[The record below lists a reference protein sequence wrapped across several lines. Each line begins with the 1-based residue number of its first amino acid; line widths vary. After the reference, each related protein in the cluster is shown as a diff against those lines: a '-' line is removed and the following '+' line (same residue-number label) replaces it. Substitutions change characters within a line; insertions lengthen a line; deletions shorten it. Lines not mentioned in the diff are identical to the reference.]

1 MNPQT
6 TLPTPERKDHDQ
18 IFKRLFEAFLPEY
31 MWLFHAEQ
39 AAQLD
44 FSRIHFARQDLFSDL
59 PHGDRRTLDVVAEVG
74 PDTPE
79 GRVVVLHGEI
89 EYDRRVTVLEEM
101 FEAYGWLRK
110 RFRREVL
117 PLLLYLTTGAEGRT
131 EEVYVETA
139 LGRQVV
145 EFRILC
151 VALKGLDGLQYR
163 NEANP
168 LGPALA
174 SLMQHRGE
182 SRVSHKAHCL
192 LGVAQAQVSDAGRVL
207 LEHVIETYLP
217 LDLSE
222 EKEFQEMIQTPQFQE
237 VNYLISPYEL
247 RGEARGE
254 AAATRAI
261 LLLQLREKFGELPE
275 TQVARVE
282 AADKAWCEARLR
294 RILRARSLEEL
305 DLQ

>member
-1 MNPQT
+1 MARGRPSGLLREPGARRGGRTARRTGLHPAGGPIALYPAPSRRAKTTMNPQA

-18 IFKRLFEAFLPEY
+18 IFKGLFEAFLPEY
-31 MWLFHAEQ
+31 MWLFHAEE
-39 AAQLD
+39 AAHLD

-59 PHGDRRTLDVVAEVG
+59 PHGDRRTLDVVSEVG

-89 EYDRRVTVLEEM
+89 EYDRRAAVLEEM

-131 EEVYVETA
+131 EEVYVELA

-151 VALKGLDGLQYR
+151 VALRGMDGLQYR

-174 SLMQHRGE
+174 SLMRHPGE

-192 LGVAQAQVSDAGRVL
+192 RGGRR
-207 LEHVIETYLP
+207 P
-217 LDLSE
+217 RSA
-222 EKEFQEMIQTPQFQE
+222 TP
-237 VNYLISPYEL
+237 
-247 RGEARGE
+247 GECCWN
-254 AAATRAI
+254 T
-261 LLLQLREKFGELPE
+261 
-275 TQVARVE
+275 
-282 AADKAWCEARLR
+282 
-294 RILRARSLEEL
+294 
-305 DLQ
+305 